1 MGRMILVDGSGL
13 MHRCYHANKKGGARD
28 AFEEGDGMGAVTQFR
43 KTLDRLMQRLGNA
56 PGFTHFGTIFDAS
69 RSYARLAMFPE
80 YKGNRPPL
88 PDDFRMQVRPMKETA
103 ANFGATL
110 EIEGYE
116 ADDIIATYARLGEE
130 AGMEVLVVTQD
141 KDLCQIV
148 SPRVSLFNPIPKV
161 TTNDYGDIL
170 DIQYSVTDEAGV
182 VERWGASPPLVP
194 DILAM
199 VGDASDNIRGLEGIG
214 EVGAKKL
221 IAAFGDLET
230 VLQQG
235 ENAKLTTKQ
244 RDAIRYSG
252 EQARLAKQLIVLDR
266 HVPVPHPID
275 FFETL

>member
-13 MHRCYHANKKGGARD
+13 IYRCYHANKKGGARD
-28 AFEEGDGMGAVTQFR
+28 AFDEGDGMGAVTQFR
-43 KTLDRLMQRLGNA
+43 KTMDRLMQRLGNA

-69 RSYARLAMFPE
+69 RSHARLAMFPG
-80 YKGNRPPL
+80 YKGNRPPV
-88 PDDFRMQVRPMKETA
+88 PDDLRMQIQPMKETA
-103 ANFGATL
+103 AAFGATL
-110 EIEGYE
+110 ELDGYE
-116 ADDIIATYARLGEE
+116 ADDIIATYARMGEE

-161 TTNDYGDIL
+161 TTNEYGDIL

-182 VERWGASPPLVP
+182 VERWGASPSLVP
-194 DILAM
+194 DILAI

-235 ENAKLTTKQ
+235 ENGKLTAKQ

-252 EQARLAKQLIVLDR
+252 EQAVLAKQLIVLDR
-266 HVPVPHPID
+266 RVPVPHPID